1 MKTKRSWDIP
11 QLRKYGTV
19 EQLTELQY
27 SDLHKFEQFI
37 SDGSAFGLFASIKGL

>member
-1 MKTKRSWDIP
+1 MKIKRSWDTP

-27 SDLHKFEQFI
+27 ADLHKFEQFI
-37 SDGSAFGLFASIKGL
+37 FNGSAFELFASMGGL